1 MDIATLGLAV
11 DSREVVDAS
20 KDLDR
25 IREAAAKAERQTDSF
40 GKRVEDAGKRAAAA
54 NDNAARAADRATKAY
69 GGYSQAAT
77 LAARAI
83 GAIAGAAVGSALI
96 KYADAW
102 SDMQSRVG
110 AAIEDM
116 DAAPALMQRIVDIA
130 NASYSPL
137 DQTVEVYSRNVAVLR
152 DLGRGATEAADFT
165 EALNHALVVT
175 ATRGERAASVQN
187 ALSKAMAVGK
197 LQADGLETVLANGGR
212 VAEALAAQ
220 LGTNVNGLRK
230 FATQGKITGDVIA
243 SALIGNLEK
252 LRAEAA
258 EMPATIG
265 DAFTRIQT
273 NLTAFVGQLDKTVG
287 ASETVAGA
295 LLVLADNIGRV
306 VTTAATAVTAFGTYY
321 VAAMAAAYLST
332 ITLSGALTFLRAAL
346 IRTGIGA
353 LIVGAGELVYQ
364 FGRLVSAA
372 GGFGNAMGLLGDL
385 ASEVWERIKLDANS
399 AYLGV
404 QAVWER
410 IKVGWL
416 TALSVMQKAWAD
428 FLHKVAGAA
437 LTVPGM
443 ENTALSIR
451 HSAVLAGSAY
461 YETEA
466 AIASAREEVERL
478 SAASE
483 DAAEKAR
490 APLES
495 IAAIRKV
502 LADAAAGGEIPN
514 TPGVRAPPVNEVD
527 KAAQK
532 AAKAYKQIV
541 EGATEFIRAQEL
553 EASVIGMTE
562 QASNALRYE
571 FDLLNEARRAGL
583 KLTDADRQGF
593 KALAEAMAEAEE
605 RTRVLTERFDFMKD
619 LTKGLFTDIKNDL
632 ISNMS
637 QGMSFWDA
645 AWKAM
650 GKAALNVLDKI
661 VDKLLNDVLDAIF
674 KVNSNSG
681 SGGGGI
687 LGFLGGL
694 FKSGG
699 GGGGALTNLPLG
711 AGLYAKG
718 GVFDQSGVTAF
729 AKGGIVERATVFPFA
744 KGIGLMGEAGP
755 EAIMPLR
762 RGADGRLGVSMHG
775 GQAANQNYAN
785 QNVRVEVEVF
795 VNDDGTLGAIARQA
809 GGEAANVQVK
819 QGLAAYDKVRQKRFQ
834 AGGPFG

>member
-11 DSREVVDAS
+11 DSREV
-20 KDLDR
+20 
-25 IREAAAKAERQTDSF
+25 EKATDSLDKF
-40 GKRVEDAGKRAAAA
+40 TGSAGKAQGATDRLRDSKGRYVGAASRAAAA
-54 NDNAARAADRATKAY
+54 NDNSARAAIRATTAYGNLNKAAIAAARAV
-69 GGYSQAAT
+69 G
-77 LAARAI
+77 L
-83 GAIAGAAVGSALI
+83 IAGALATNALFT
-96 KYADAW
+96 YADAW

-110 AAIEDM
+110 AAIKDM

-243 SALIGNLEK
+243 SAMIGNLEK

-273 NLTAFVGQLDKTVG
+273 NLTAFIGQMDKAAGV
-287 ASETVAGA
+287 SETVAGV
-295 LLVLADNIGRV
+295 LLALADNIGRV
-306 VTTAATAVTAFGTYY
+306 ITYGATAVTMFGTYY
-321 VAAMAAAYLST
+321 VAAFVAANAA
-332 ITLSGALTFLRAAL
+332 TLGLAGSLALLRAAL

-353 LIVGAGELVYQ
+353 LVIVAGELVYQ
-364 FGRLVSAA
+364 FGRLVEATGGWAEALQELGRRAEILLDAVVWGFRAA
-372 GGFGNAMGLLGDL
+372 GEAIQSIWLGAMADILRATEDAFGGILRTLGVSAESMSGSIERL
-385 ASEVWERIKLDANS
+385 EKQASAVGELSKTTAGIAADQFKRAFEEIKL
-399 AYLGV
+399 
-404 QAVWER
+404 
-410 IKVGWL
+410 
-416 TALSVMQKAWAD
+416 
-428 FLHKVAGAA
+428 
-437 LTVPGM
+437 PGM
-443 ENTALSIR
+443 EL
-451 HSAVLAGSAY
+451 
-461 YETEA
+461 
-466 AIASAREEVERL
+466 
-478 SAASE
+478 
-483 DAAEKAR
+483 
-490 APLES
+490 
-495 IAAIRKV
+495 
-502 LADAAAGGEIPN
+502 PN
-514 TPGVRAPPVNEVD
+514 TPGVRAPSTGEVD

-541 EGATEFIRAQEL
+541 DGAKEFIATQEL

-562 QASNALRYE
+562 QAANALRYE
-571 FDLLNEARRAGL
+571 QDLLNEARRAGL
-583 KLTDADRQGF
+583 KLTDSDRQGF

-619 LTKGLFTDIKNDL
+619 LTKGFFNDFKNDL

-775 GQAANQNYAN
+775 AANQNYAN
-785 QNVRVEVEVF
+785 QNQPAPYVDNRVYNFTGTSEEFQQFKEF
-795 VNDDGTLGAIARQA
+795 VVQRDAEFDQRAVGAVKGYYGA
-809 GGEAANVQVK
+809 GNSI
-819 QGLAAYDKVRQKRFQ
+819 
-834 AGGPFG
+834 

>member
-25 IREAAAKAERQTDSF
+25 IREAAAKAERQADNF

-77 LAARAI
+77 LAARAM

-110 AAIEDM
+110 AAIKDM

-212 VAEALAAQ
+212 VAEALAAE

-443 ENTALSIR
+443 EDTALSIR

-514 TPGVRAPPVNEVD
+514 TPGVRAPPVAEVD

-532 AAKAYKQIV
+532 AAKAYDKI
-541 EGATEFIRAQEL
+541 
-553 EASVIGMTE
+553 VIGARQYISEKEMESRALFMTE
-562 QASNALRYE
+562 EAAARLRHE
-571 FDLLNEARRAGL
+571 QDLLNKAQDAGI
-583 KLTDADRQGF
+583 KLTPKQREQLKG
-593 KALAEAMAEAEE
+593 LAGDMAAAEVANNRLKE
-605 RTRVLTERFDFMKD
+605 TFEFAKD
-619 LTKGLFTDIKNDL
+619 LTKGFVSDL
-632 ISNMS
+632 RSGLE
-637 QGMSFWDA
+637 QGKGFWKSFGD
-645 AWKAM
+645 
-650 GKAALNVLDKI
+650 AALNVLDKI
-661 VDKLLNDVLDAIF
+661 VDKLLNDVIDALF
-674 KVNSNSG
+674 QVNSASSGAG
-681 SGGGGI
+681 SGGFLGSLLGGI
-687 LGFLGGL
+687 GKL
-694 FKSGG
+694 FG
-699 GGGGALTNLPLG
+699 
-711 AGLYAKG
+711 
-718 GVFDQSGVTAF
+718 F
-729 AKGGIVERATVFPFA
+729 AKGGYTGPGAASQPAGIVHAGEYVFSKKAVDRIGVGHLDRAHKAA
-744 KGIGLMGEAGP
+744 KGYMSGGYVRAYAP
-755 EAIMPLR
+755 ANSNLR
-762 RGADGRLGVSMHG
+762 GYDVGGYVAPAPQYDGNAAVAQGREVIEVVLRDDSGRMAEIADQQIQTRS
-775 GQAANQNYAN
+775 
-785 QNVRVEVEVF
+785 
-795 VNDDGTLGAIARQA
+795 GAI
-809 GGEAANVQVK
+809 VQVSVQQSVK
-819 QGLAAYDKVRQKRFQ
+819 SVRSQMPGMIADAQTRKL
-834 AGGPFG
+834 